1 MIHRQRSK
9 VRGWLDHL
17 IDCSEVIPILLPI
30 ITGEVVLYHIA
41 FLVTT
46 VICGHDLFCAAI
58 LPYFVRAS

>member
-9 VRGWLDHL
+9 VRGWLDHG
-17 IDCSEVIPILLPI
+17 IDCSEVIPILLP

-46 VICGHDLFCAAI
+46 VICGHDLFMRRIYLISYA
-58 LPYFVRAS
+58 LR